1 MSVSLT
7 VMTFNLHEDQP
18 PDSPNSWEKRRDL
31 CLSVITSYSPLILC
45 TQQGVKSQL
54 DYLQQGLPGKD
65 RSPDTS
71 DEHCNIF
78 YDKEKVELVEGGTF
92 WLSESPSVP
101 GSMSWGSVVP
111 CIATWVIFQLKG
123 VEPPGF
129 SFQIV
134 NTNIDEFSPRAR
146 RRSALLAWQHI
157 ASLPPSLPVVYC
169 GGFNTQKR
177 AWCATT
183 LPDGLRQLLG
193 LGFRAVATMTT
204 AYNTKLMILMQRLK
218 RSRLSPRRR
227 LHQSI
232 DLELFYVGNYL
243 YLFLCYIIWI

>member
-1 MSVSLT
+1 MGEEEGFVSQRHHQLLPT
-7 VMTFNLHEDQP
+7 D
-18 PDSPNSWEKRRDL
+18 
-31 CLSVITSYSPLILC
+31 PLYPTRSEIPI
-45 TQQGVKSQL
+45 
-54 DYLQQGLPGKD
+54 GLPSAGLARKD

-169 GGFNTQKR
+169 GGFNTQKVS
-177 AWCATT
+177 TT
-183 LPDGLRQLLG
+183 GRFLLG
-193 LGFRAVATMTT
+193 R
-204 AYNTKLMILMQRLK
+204 
-218 RSRLSPRRR
+218 
-227 LHQSI
+227 
-232 DLELFYVGNYL
+232 
-243 YLFLCYIIWI
+243 